1 MQINKLSNPTI
12 TKVVG
17 YVGLLI
23 MTAFVIY
30 ASLYG
35 DFFQEVNILTDMA
48 WGKVSLV
55 DLYIGLI
62 IFSIWVY
69 WRESNKQTGLAWS
82 IAILLLGNMITCLY
96 LIRIAYQ
103 AEGSLSGALL
113 KDSKQEVQDVK

>member
-1 MQINKLSNPTI
+1 MQINKPFNATI
-12 TKVVG
+12 AKAVG

-23 MTAFVIY
+23 MTAFVVY
-30 ASLYG
+30 ASIYG

-48 WGKVSLV
+48 WGMVSLV

-62 IFSIWVY
+62 IFSTWVY

-103 AEGSLSGALL
+103 AEGSLSGMLL
-113 KDSKQEVQDVK
+113 KNTKEAQDAK